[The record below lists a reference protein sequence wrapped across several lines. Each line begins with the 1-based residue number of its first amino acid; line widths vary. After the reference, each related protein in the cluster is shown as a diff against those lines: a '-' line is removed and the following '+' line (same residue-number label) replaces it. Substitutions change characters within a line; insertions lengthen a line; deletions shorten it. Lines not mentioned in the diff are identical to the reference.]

1 MANVV
6 KGLFGDILGP
16 SPEEVQQGI
25 DTRDTKGGL
34 GRVLITKGARELG
47 SLFGIEDPTLVR
59 AKKVRQALSEAQS
72 QLTPEDLQNPAVL
85 YPKLIETFKAYDL
98 PEEALQL
105 GQYAITQ
112 KADLGLTDAKTQVE
126 IKKALTEKEGKKSS
140 LEKALDNLSTAE
152 TALSADPTN
161 ESLKLRVK
169 AFGGEVDKLSTE
181 KESTDRQFAAAN
193 TTLNDPTST
202 KAQKEIAQ
210 QTVDRLYPLK
220 AQGMGQFEKDPENP
234 GKYRPIPGTPAEDKA
249 IDKEKKEISKFTNQL
264 ASVNLVDRTVDK
276 ALGQLSP
283 KTTGIVGIGAA
294 KIPGTDAY
302 TLKATLNTI
311 VANLGFDKLQAIRD
325 LSQTG
330 GALGQVAV
338 KEIEFLQQTIAS
350 LDQGLPQEELAKN
363 LGEIKASY
371 ARLQKALSESLAEKQ
386 PASAKPSPAAPA
398 SATPAPAGGSVLDI
412 IRSFKAPKKG

>member
-6 KGLFGDILGP
+6 KSLFGDILGP
-16 SPEEVQQGI
+16 SPEEIQQVLAV
-25 DTRDTKGGL
+25 RDSSSGL
-34 GRVLITKGARELG
+34 GRELLTKGARELG
-47 SLFGIEDPTLVR
+47 SLFGIEDPALSK
-59 AKKVRQALSEAQS
+59 AKRVRQALSEAQG
-72 QLTPEDLQNPAVL
+72 QLTPEDLQNPDVL

-112 KADLGLTDAKTQVE
+112 KADLGLTNAKTQVE
-126 IKKALTEKEGKKSS
+126 IKKALTEKEGKLSN
-140 LEKALDNLSTAE
+140 LDKALNNLEAAQ
-152 TALSADPTN
+152 TALEADPN
-161 ESLKLRVK
+161 NVALQRRVK
-169 AFGGEVDKLSTE
+169 AFGGEVDKLSIE
-181 KESTDRQFAAAN
+181 KESTDRQYAEAN
-193 TTLNDPTST
+193 TILNDPNAT
-202 KAQKEIAQ
+202 KEQKAIAQ
-210 QTVDRLYPLK
+210 ATIDRLYPLK
-220 AQGMGQFEKDPENP
+220 AQGMGQFEKDPET
-234 GKYRPIPGTPAEDKA
+234 GQYRPIPGTPAAEKA
-249 IDKEKKEISKFTNQL
+249 IDKEKKEIAKFTNQL
-264 ASVNLVDRTVDK
+264 ASVNLVDKTVDK

-371 ARLQKALSESLAEKQ
+371 ARLQKALNESLSEKQ
-386 PASAKPSPAAPA
+386 PTTTKAPA
-398 SATPAPAGGSVLDI
+398 SGTPAAPAPAGGSVLDI

>member
-16 SPEEVQQGI
+16 SPEEVQQVL
-25 DTRDTKGGL
+25 DTRDTRGGL

-47 SLFGIEDPTLVR
+47 SLFGIEDPALVK

-72 QLTPEDLQNPAVL
+72 QLNPEDLQNPNVL

-105 GQYAITQ
+105 GQYAISQ
-112 KADLGLTDAKTQVE
+112 RADLALTDAKTQVE
-126 IKKALTEKEGKKSS
+126 IKKALTEKEGKKSN
-140 LEKALDNLSTAE
+140 LEKALDNLTAAE
-152 TALSADPTN
+152 TALEADPTN

-181 KESTDRQFAAAN
+181 KESTDRQFADAN
-193 TTLNDPTST
+193 KTLNDPNST
-202 KAQKEIAQ
+202 VAQKKIAQ

-220 AQGMGQFEKDPENP
+220 AQGMGQFQKNP
-234 GKYRPIPGTPAEDKA
+234 VTGEFEPIPGTPAAEKA

-371 ARLQKALSESLAEKQ
+371 ARLQKALNDSLSEKQ

-398 SATPAPAGGSVLDI
+398 ATPAGGSVLDI

>member
-6 KGLFGDILGP
+6 KSLFGDILGP
-16 SPEEVQQGI
+16 SPEEVQQVL
-25 DTRDTKGGL
+25 DTRDTSEGL
-34 GRVLITKGARELG
+34 ARELLTKGARQLG

-72 QLTPEDLQNPAVL
+72 QLNPEDLQNPNVL

-105 GQYAITQ
+105 GQYAISQ
-112 KADLGLTDAKTQVE
+112 RADLALTDAKTQVE
-126 IKKALTEKEGKKSS
+126 IKKALTEKEGKKSN
-140 LEKALDNLSTAE
+140 LEKALDNLTAAE
-152 TALSADPTN
+152 TALAADPTN
-161 ESLKLRVK
+161 EGLKLRVK
-169 AFGGEVDKLSTE
+169 AFGGEVEKLSTE
-181 KESTDRQFAAAN
+181 KESTDRQFAEAN
-193 TTLNDPTST
+193 TILNDPNST
-202 KAQKEIAQ
+202 AAQKKIAQ

-220 AQGMGQFEKDPENP
+220 AQGMGQFQKNPET
-234 GKYRPIPGTPAEDKA
+234 GQFEPIPGTPAAEKA
-249 IDKEKKEISKFTNQL
+249 IDKEKKEVLKLSNQL
-264 ASVNLVDRTVDK
+264 ASVNLVDRTIDK

-302 TLKATLNTI
+302 TLKATLNTV
-311 VANLGFDKLQAIRD
+311 VANLGFDKLQAMRD
-325 LSQTG
+325 ASPTG

-350 LDQGLPQEELAKN
+350 LDQGLSQEELAKN
-363 LGEIKASY
+363 LNEIKASY
-371 ARLQKALSESLAEKQ
+371 ARLQGILKESLSEKATASPRT
-386 PASAKPSPAAPA
+386 PAATPASPAA
-398 SATPAPAGGSVLDI
+398 TPAGGSVLDI

>member
-25 DTRDTKGGL
+25 DTRDTRGGL

-47 SLFGIEDPTLVR
+47 SLFGIEDPALVR

-72 QLTPEDLQNPAVL
+72 QLNPEDLQNPNVL

-105 GQYAITQ
+105 GQYAISQ
-112 KADLGLTDAKTQVE
+112 RADLALTDAKTQVE

-152 TALSADPTN
+152 TALAADPTN

-181 KESTDRQFAAAN
+181 KESTDRQYAVAN
-193 TTLNDPTST
+193 NVLNDPNAT
-202 KAQKEIAQ
+202 AEQKKIAQ
-210 QTVDRLYPLK
+210 ATIDRLYPLK
-220 AQGMGQFEKDPENP
+220 AQGMGQFEKDPET
-234 GKYRPIPGTPAEDKA
+234 GQYRPIPGTPAAEKA
-249 IDKEKKEISKFTNQL
+249 VDKEKKEVLRINNQL
-264 ASVNLVDRTVDK
+264 ASVNLVDRTIEK

-283 KTTGIVGIGAA
+283 KTTGIVGVGAS

-302 TLKATLNTI
+302 TLKATLNTV
-311 VANLGFDKLQAIRD
+311 VANLGFDKLQAMRD
-325 LSQTG
+325 ASPTG

-350 LDQGLPQEELAKN
+350 LDQGLSQEELAKN

-371 ARLQKALSESLAEKQ
+371 ARLQKALNESLSEKSTTTKA
-386 PASAKPSPAAPA
+386 PANVPASPAA
-398 SATPAPAGGSVLDI
+398 TPAGGSVLDI
-412 IRSFKAPKKG
+412 IRSFKKG

>member
-25 DTRDTKGGL
+25 DTRDTRGGL

-59 AKKVRQALSEAQS
+59 ARKVRQALSEAQS
-72 QLTPEDLQNPAVL
+72 QLNPEDLQNPNVL

-105 GQYAITQ
+105 GQYAISQ
-112 KADLGLTDAKTQVE
+112 RADLALTDAKTQVE

-140 LEKALDNLSTAE
+140 LEKALDNLSAAE
-152 TALSADPTN
+152 TALAADPTN

-181 KESTDRQFAAAN
+181 KESTDRQFADAN
-193 TTLNDPTST
+193 KTLNDPNST
-202 KAQKEIAQ
+202 AEQKKIAQ

-220 AQGMGQFEKDPENP
+220 AQGMGQFQKNAETGQFE
-234 GKYRPIPGTPAEDKA
+234 PIPGTPAAEKA

>member
-16 SPEEVQQGI
+16 SPEEVQQALNI
-25 DTRDTKGGL
+25 MDSRGGL
-34 GRVLITKGARELG
+34 GRVAITKGARELG
-47 SLFGIEDPTLVR
+47 SLFGIEDPALVR

-72 QLTPEDLQNPAVL
+72 QLNPEDLQNPNVL

-105 GQYAITQ
+105 GQYAINQ
-112 KADLGLTDAKTQVE
+112 KADLAFTDAQTQVQ
-126 IKKALTEKEGKKSS
+126 IKKALTEKEAKLSPLDKALTN
-140 LEKALDNLSTAE
+140 LEDAQKALD
-152 TALSADPTN
+152 ADPTN
-161 ESLKLRVK
+161 EGLKRRVQ

-181 KESTDRQFAAAN
+181 KESTDRQYAVAN
-193 TTLNDPTST
+193 NVLNDPNAT
-202 KAQKEIAQ
+202 AEQKKIAQ
-210 QTVDRLYPLK
+210 ATIDRLYPLK
-220 AQGMGQFEKDPENP
+220 AQGMGQFEKDPET
-234 GKYRPIPGTPAEDKA
+234 GQYRPIPGTPAAEKA
-249 IDKEKKEISKFTNQL
+249 VDKEKKEIAKFTNQL
-264 ASVNLVDRTVDK
+264 ASVNLVDKTVDK

-371 ARLQKALSESLAEKQ
+371 ARLQKALNESLAEKAATPTRAPAAS
-386 PASAKPSPAAPA
+386 PASPAP
-398 SATPAPAGGSVLDI
+398 TPAGGSVLDI

>member
-25 DTRDTKGGL
+25 DTRDTRGGL

-47 SLFGIEDPTLVR
+47 SLFGIEDPALVR

-72 QLTPEDLQNPAVL
+72 QLNPEDLQNPNVL

-105 GQYAITQ
+105 GQYAISQ
-112 KADLGLTDAKTQVE
+112 RADLALTDAKTQVE

-181 KESTDRQFAAAN
+181 KQSTDAQFAEAN
-193 TTLNDPTST
+193 TILNDPRAT
-202 KAQKEIAQ
+202 AEQKKVAQ

-220 AQGMGQFEKDPENP
+220 ASGMGQFQKNP
-234 GKYRPIPGTPAEDKA
+234 VTGEFEPIPGTPAADKA
-249 IDKEKKEISKFTNQL
+249 IDKEKKEVNRLNNQL
-264 ASVNLVDRTVDK
+264 ASVNLVDRTIDK
-276 ALGQLSP
+276 AIGQLSP
-283 KTTGIVGIGAA
+283 KTTGIVGVGAA

-302 TLKATLNTI
+302 TLKATLNTV
-311 VANLGFDKLQAIRD
+311 VANLGFDKLQAMRD
-325 LSQTG
+325 ASPTG

-350 LDQGLPQEELAKN
+350 LDQGLSQEELAKN

-371 ARLQKALSESLAEKQ
+371 ARLQKALNESLSEKSATTKA
-386 PASAKPSPAAPA
+386 PANVPASPAA
-398 SATPAPAGGSVLDI
+398 TPAGGSVLDI

>member
-25 DTRDTKGGL
+25 DTRDTRGGL

-47 SLFGIEDPTLVR
+47 SLFGIEDPALVR

-72 QLTPEDLQNPAVL
+72 QLNPEDLQNPNVL

-105 GQYAITQ
+105 GQYAISQ
-112 KADLGLTDAKTQVE
+112 RADLALTDAKTQVE

-152 TALSADPTN
+152 TALAADPTN

-181 KESTDRQFAAAN
+181 KESTDRQYAVAN
-193 TTLNDPTST
+193 NVLNDPNAT
-202 KAQKEIAQ
+202 AEQKKIAQ
-210 QTVDRLYPLK
+210 ATIDRLYPLK
-220 AQGMGQFEKDPENP
+220 AQGMGQFEKDPET
-234 GKYRPIPGTPAEDKA
+234 GQYRPIPGTPAAEKA
-249 IDKEKKEISKFTNQL
+249 VDKEKKEVLRINNQL
-264 ASVNLVDRTVDK
+264 ASVNLVDRTIEK

-283 KTTGIVGIGAA
+283 KTTGIVGVGAS

-302 TLKATLNTI
+302 TLKATLNTV
-311 VANLGFDKLQAIRD
+311 VANLGFDKLQAMRD
-325 LSQTG
+325 ASPTG

-350 LDQGLPQEELAKN
+350 LDQGLSQEELAKN

-371 ARLQKALSESLAEKQ
+371 ARLQKALNESLSEKSATTKA
-386 PASAKPSPAAPA
+386 PANVPASPAA
-398 SATPAPAGGSVLDI
+398 TPAGGSVLDI

>member
-16 SPEEVQQGI
+16 SPEEVQQALNI
-25 DTRDTKGGL
+25 MDSRGGL
-34 GRVLITKGARELG
+34 GRVAITKGARELG

-59 AKKVRQALSEAQS
+59 AKKIRQALSEAQS
-72 QLTPEDLQNPAVL
+72 QLNPEDLQNPNVL

-126 IKKALTEKEGKKSS
+126 IKKALTEKEGKKSN

-152 TALSADPTN
+152 TALTADPTN

-181 KESTDRQFAAAN
+181 KQSTDAQFAEAN
-193 TTLNDPTST
+193 NILNDPNST
-202 KAQKEIAQ
+202 VAQKKIAQ

-220 AQGMGQFEKDPENP
+220 AQGMGQFQKNP
-234 GKYRPIPGTPAEDKA
+234 VTGEFEPIPGTPAADKA
-249 IDKEKKEISKFTNQL
+249 IDKEKKEVSKLNNQL
-264 ASVNLVDRTVDK
+264 ASVKLIDTTINDALSLVSK
-276 ALGQLSP
+276 
-283 KTTGIVGIGAA
+283 KTTGLVGIGVSN
-294 KIPGTDAY
+294 IPETDAY
-302 TLKATLNTI
+302 TLKTKINTLK
-311 VANLGFDKLQAIRD
+311 ANLGFDRLQAMRD
-325 LSQTG
+325 ASPTG

-338 KEIEFLQQTIAS
+338 IELKFLQETIAS
-350 LDQGLPQEELAKN
+350 LDQGLPPEELARN
-363 LGEIKASY
+363 LKAIQESY
-371 ARLQKALSESLAEKQ
+371 TRLQKALSESLSEKQ
-386 PASAKPSPAAPA
+386 PDSAKPSPETPA

>member
-25 DTRDTKGGL
+25 DTRDIRGGL
-34 GRVLITKGARELG
+34 GRVLLTKGARELG
-47 SLFGIEDPTLVR
+47 SLFGIEDPALSK
-59 AKKVRQALSEAQS
+59 AKRVRQALSEAQG
-72 QLTPEDLQNPAVL
+72 QLTPEDLQNPDVL

-112 KADLGLTDAKTQVE
+112 KADLGLTNAKTQVE
-126 IKKALTEKEGKKSS
+126 IKKALTEKEGKLSN
-140 LEKALDNLSTAE
+140 LDKALNNLEAAQ
-152 TALSADPTN
+152 TALEADPN
-161 ESLKLRVK
+161 NVALQRRVK
-169 AFGGEVDKLSTE
+169 AFGGEVDKLSIE
-181 KESTDRQFAAAN
+181 KESTDRQYAEAN
-193 TTLNDPTST
+193 NVLNDP
-202 KAQKEIAQ
+202 KATAEQKKIAQ

-220 AQGMGQFEKDPENP
+220 AQGMGQFQKNPET
-234 GKYRPIPGTPAEDKA
+234 GEFEPIPGTPAAEKA
-249 IDKEKKEISKFTNQL
+249 FDKEKKEVLRINNQL
-264 ASVNLVDRTVDK
+264 ASVNLVDKTIDK

-283 KTTGIVGIGAA
+283 KTTGIVGVGAS

-302 TLKATLNTI
+302 TLKATLNTV
-311 VANLGFDKLQAIRD
+311 VANLGFDKLQAMRD
-325 LSQTG
+325 ASPTG

-350 LDQGLPQEELAKN
+350 LDQGLTQEELAKN

-371 ARLQKALSESLAEKQ
+371 ARLQKALNESLSEKQ
-386 PASAKPSPAAPA
+386 PTTTKAPA
-398 SATPAPAGGSVLDI
+398 SGTPAAPAPAGGSVLDI

>member
-25 DTRDTKGGL
+25 DTRDTRGGL
-34 GRVLITKGARELG
+34 GRVLLTKGARELG

-59 AKKVRQALSEAQS
+59 AKKVRQALSEAQG

-105 GQYAITQ
+105 GQYAISQ

-152 TALSADPTN
+152 TALAADPTN

-181 KESTDRQFAAAN
+181 KESTDRQFAEAN
-193 TTLNDPTST
+193 TILNDPKTT
-202 KAQKEIAQ
+202 AEQKKIAQ

-220 AQGMGQFEKDPENP
+220 AQGMGQFQKNPET
-234 GKYRPIPGTPAEDKA
+234 GQFEPIPGTPAAEKA
-249 IDKEKKEISKFTNQL
+249 FDKEKKEVLRINNQL
-264 ASVNLVDRTVDK
+264 ASVNLVDKTIDK
-276 ALGQLSP
+276 ALGQLSA
-283 KTTGIVGIGAA
+283 KTTGIVGVGAS

-302 TLKATLNTI
+302 TLKATLNTV
-311 VANLGFDKLQAIRD
+311 VANLGFDKLQAMRD
-325 LSQTG
+325 ASPTG

-350 LDQGLPQEELAKN
+350 LDQGLTQEELAKN

-371 ARLQKALSESLAEKQ
+371 ARLQKALNESLSEKSATTKA
-386 PASAKPSPAAPA
+386 PANVPASPAA
-398 SATPAPAGGSVLDI
+398 TPAGGSVLDI

>member
-25 DTRDTKGGL
+25 DTRDTRGGL

-47 SLFGIEDPTLVR
+47 SLFGIEDPALVR

-72 QLTPEDLQNPAVL
+72 QLNPEDLQNPNVL

-105 GQYAITQ
+105 GQYAISQ
-112 KADLGLTDAKTQVE
+112 RADLALTDAKTQVE
-126 IKKALTEKEGKKSS
+126 IKKALTEKEGKKSN
-140 LEKALDNLSTAE
+140 LEKALDNLTAAE
-152 TALSADPTN
+152 TALAADPTN

-169 AFGGEVDKLSTE
+169 AFGGEVEKLSTE
-181 KESTDRQFAAAN
+181 KESTDRQFAEAN
-193 TTLNDPTST
+193 TILNDPNST
-202 KAQKEIAQ
+202 VAQKKIAQ

-220 AQGMGQFEKDPENP
+220 AQGMGQFQKNP
-234 GKYRPIPGTPAEDKA
+234 VTGEFEPIPGTPAADKA
-249 IDKEKKEISKFTNQL
+249 IDKEKKEVNRLNNQL
-264 ASVNLVDRTVDK
+264 ASVNLVDRTIDK
-276 ALGQLSP
+276 AIGQLSP
-283 KTTGIVGIGAA
+283 KTTGIVGVGAA

-302 TLKATLNTI
+302 TLKATLNTV
-311 VANLGFDKLQAIRD
+311 VANLGFDKLQAMRD
-325 LSQTG
+325 ASPTG

-350 LDQGLPQEELAKN
+350 LDQGLTQEELAKN

-371 ARLQKALSESLAEKQ
+371 ARLQKALNESLSEKSATTKA
-386 PASAKPSPAAPA
+386 PANVPASPAA
-398 SATPAPAGGSVLDI
+398 TPAGGSVLDI

>member
-25 DTRDTKGGL
+25 DTRDIRGGL
-34 GRVLITKGARELG
+34 GRVLLTKGARELG
-47 SLFGIEDPTLVR
+47 SLFGIEDPALSK
-59 AKKVRQALSEAQS
+59 AKRVRQALSEAQG
-72 QLTPEDLQNPAVL
+72 QLTPEDLQNPNVL

-105 GQYAITQ
+105 GQYAISQ
-112 KADLGLTDAKTQVE
+112 RADLALTDAKTQVE
-126 IKKALTEKEGKKSS
+126 IKKALTEKEGKKSN
-140 LEKALDNLSTAE
+140 LEKALDNLSAAE
-152 TALSADPTN
+152 TALAADPTN

-169 AFGGEVDKLSTE
+169 AFGGEVEKLSTE
-181 KESTDRQFAAAN
+181 KQSTDAQFAEAN
-193 TTLNDPTST
+193 TILNDPRAT
-202 KAQKEIAQ
+202 AEQKKVAQ

-220 AQGMGQFEKDPENP
+220 ASGMGQFQKNP
-234 GKYRPIPGTPAEDKA
+234 VTGEFEPIPGTPAAEKA
-249 IDKEKKEISKFTNQL
+249 VDKEKKEVNRLNNQL
-264 ASVNLVDRTVDK
+264 ASVNLVDRTIDK
-276 ALGQLSP
+276 AIGQLSP
-283 KTTGIVGIGAA
+283 KTTGIVGVGAS

-302 TLKATLNTI
+302 TLKATLNTV
-311 VANLGFDKLQAIRD
+311 VANLGFDKLQAMRD
-325 LSQTG
+325 ASPTG

-350 LDQGLPQEELAKN
+350 LDQGLSQEELAKN

-371 ARLQKALSESLAEKQ
+371 ARLQKALNESLAEKQ

>member
-25 DTRDTKGGL
+25 DTRDTRGGL

-47 SLFGIEDPTLVR
+47 SLFGIEDPALVR
-59 AKKVRQALSEAQS
+59 AKKVRQALSEAQN
-72 QLTPEDLQNPAVL
+72 QLNPEDLQNPNVL

-105 GQYAITQ
+105 GQYAISQ
-112 KADLGLTDAKTQVE
+112 RADLALTDAKTQVE

-181 KESTDRQFAAAN
+181 KESTDRQYAVAN
-193 TTLNDPTST
+193 NVLNDPNAT
-202 KAQKEIAQ
+202 AEQKKIAQ
-210 QTVDRLYPLK
+210 ATIDRLYPLK
-220 AQGMGQFEKDPENP
+220 AQGMGQFEKDPET
-234 GKYRPIPGTPAEDKA
+234 GQYRPIPGTPAAEKA
-249 IDKEKKEISKFTNQL
+249 VDKEKKEVLRINNQL
-264 ASVNLVDRTVDK
+264 ASVNLVDRTIEK

-283 KTTGIVGIGAA
+283 KTTGIVGVGAS

-302 TLKATLNTI
+302 TLKATLNTV
-311 VANLGFDKLQAIRD
+311 VANLGFDKLQAMRD
-325 LSQTG
+325 ASPTG

-350 LDQGLPQEELAKN
+350 LDQGLSQEELAKN

-371 ARLQKALSESLAEKQ
+371 ARLQKALNESLSEKSATTKA
-386 PASAKPSPAAPA
+386 PANVPASPAA
-398 SATPAPAGGSVLDI
+398 TPAGGSVLDI

>member
-6 KGLFGDILGP
+6 RSLFGDILGP
-16 SPEEVQQGI
+16 SPEEIQQVL
-25 DTRDTKGGL
+25 DTRDTSEGL
-34 GRVLITKGARELG
+34 AREILTKGARQLG
-47 SLFGIEDPTLVR
+47 SLFGIEDPALTR
-59 AKKVRQALSEAQS
+59 AKKVRQALSEAQG
-72 QLTPEDLQNPAVL
+72 QLTPEDLQNPDVL

-112 KADLGLTDAKTQVE
+112 KADLGLTNAKTQVE
-126 IKKALTEKEGKKSS
+126 IKKALTEKEGKLSN
-140 LEKALDNLSTAE
+140 LDKALNNLEAAQ
-152 TALSADPTN
+152 TALEADPN
-161 ESLKLRVK
+161 NVALQRRVK
-169 AFGGEVDKLSTE
+169 AFGGEVDKLSIE
-181 KESTDRQFAAAN
+181 KESTDRQFAEAN
-193 TTLNDPTST
+193 TILNDP
-202 KAQKEIAQ
+202 KATAEQKKIAQ

-220 AQGMGQFEKDPENP
+220 AQGMGQFQKNSETGEFE
-234 GKYRPIPGTPAEDKA
+234 PIPGTPAADKA
-249 IDKEKKEISKFTNQL
+249 IDKEKKEIAKFTNQL
-264 ASVNLVDRTVDK
+264 ASVNLVDKTVDK

-371 ARLQKALSESLAEKQ
+371 ARLQKALNESLAEKSTTTKA
-386 PASAKPSPAAPA
+386 PANVPAAPA
-398 SATPAPAGGSVLDI
+398 STSAGGSVLDI